1 VTILLYLNEE
11 PKIFLLG
18 FISIRTG
25 FIYVGS
31 PSLAQSSSFTLVGD
45 CSYLLTFFSAHRMLI
60 HVLKVGWYP
69 PWQWF
74 RNIGVTHVPHNSE
87 KKKCDLVWTQ
97 FIVMLSIAYFFRYWM
112 KPTNYLMWNL
122 RKPSMKSL
130 MRFLKTGELSFF
142 LQLWPKRFVNIE
154 VYTRDE
160 TINSL
165 DIWIDDKVMGFYVFY
180 YVWFIYFVFHVNL
193 TFLA

>member
-1 VTILLYLNEE
+1 MKSLRISFWVSSPLELASFMLGHQALHNPHHLPWLGTVLICKLY
-11 PKIFLLG
+11 
-18 FISIRTG
+18 
-25 FIYVGS
+25 
-31 PSLAQSSSFTLVGD
+31 
-45 CSYLLTFFSAHRMLI
+45 FSVHCMLI

-74 RNIGVTHVPHNSE
+74 RNIGATHVPHNSE

-97 FIVMLSIAYFFRYWM
+97 FIVMLPIAYFFRYWM